1 MNYLLKIV
9 IYYMNSL
16 HLLEKQTAWHLP
28 VFSILFFSKT
38 FPEYQGTGKQ
48 KNILQTIEQLK
59 QFSYLLL

>member
-1 MNYLLKIV
+1 
-9 IYYMNSL
+9 MNSF